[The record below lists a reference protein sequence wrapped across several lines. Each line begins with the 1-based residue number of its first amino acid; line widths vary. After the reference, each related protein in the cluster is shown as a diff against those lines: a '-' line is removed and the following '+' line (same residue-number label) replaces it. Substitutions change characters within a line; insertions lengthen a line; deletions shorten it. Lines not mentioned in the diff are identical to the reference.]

1 MSGLRD
7 PTRSQ
12 GLRNSGRVAVK
23 RRVFELH
30 KRLRLVLQEQ
40 DLVGLRQRDVVPE
53 DFMSFVES
61 DAGRLDRAE
70 FMLRRIVMEA
80 LETPPDWLRALIQ
93 RSVQRGVEQVGA
105 ELSQAI
111 DDLDVTDVAL
121 FHTRAAGVEVE
132 GISDETRRRMLRSVV
147 RAVETRASP
156 EQLMREVREMLRRV
170 TKLRLIML
178 INTAV
183 VRAVN
188 AGKLFGY
195 RAKGINRVGIEPE
208 WLPGHMHDSGLLHD
222 RKTKVSTKAK
232 LARARAST
240 KRRRERM
247 RGLPNLVSVQTA
259 GDDKVC
265 IDCQSLSAN
274 GPYEID
280 DPTVT
285 DMIPVHP
292 NCRCAFVPWDDR
304 RYSVNR

>member
-1 MSGLRD
+1 MTGLRD

-23 RRVFELH
+23 RRVNELH

-53 DFMSFVES
+53 DFMTFVES
-61 DAGRLDRAE
+61 DEGRLERSE
-70 FMLRRIVMEA
+70 FMLRRIVMET
-80 LETPPDWLRALIQ
+80 LETPPDWLRSLIQ
-93 RSVQRGVEQVGA
+93 RSVQRGVEQVGQ
-105 ELSQAI
+105 ELGQLI
-111 DDLDVTDVAL
+111 DDLDSEPVAR
-121 FHTRAAGVEVE
+121 FHTKAAGVEVE
-132 GISDETRRRMLRSVV
+132 GISDETRRRVLRSI
-147 RAVETRASP
+147 AHALETKQSP
-156 EQLMREVREMLRRV
+156 ELLMREVREMLRRV

-178 INTAV
+178 VNTAV

-195 RAKGINRVGIEPE
+195 RAKGIRRVGVEPE
-208 WLPGHMHDSGLLHD
+208 YVPGHTHDSVLLHD
-222 RKTKVSTKAK
+222 RKTKLSTRQRLATAK
-232 LARARAST
+232 AST
-240 KRRRERM
+240 KRRRDRM
-247 RGLPNLVSVQTA
+247 RGLPDLVSVQTA

-265 IDCQSLSAN
+265 VDCQSLSAN

-280 DPTVT
+280 DPTVS

-304 RYSVNR
+304 RFSVNR